1 MKRYLTLVAL
11 LVAGGA
17 VATPIPSSREK
28 PNALGFHQH
37 QPKSASHSY
46 HPAPVVADTT
56 PTTGETSMSIPPQ
69 APGRMSPTD
78 KTPTTD
84 KTPNPAA
91 GPGRISPTDKTR
103 TPPQE
108 LCTTQ
113 RMNGVDTQRMGG
125 ADPDRWGCAVTA
137 PPWTVPEPGTYALL
151 AVGLMAL
158 WLVRFANRLRRRRNR
173 TIVAA
178 LA

>member
-1 MKRYLTLVAL
+1 MKRYVTLVAL

-37 QPKSASHSY
+37 QPKSALH

-56 PTTGETSMSIPPQ
+56 PTTGETSMSVPPP
-69 APGRMSPTD
+69 APGRISPTD
-78 KTPTTD
+78 KTPT
-84 KTPNPAA
+84 PAA
-91 GPGRISPTDKTR
+91 GPGGISPTGKTR

-125 ADPDRWGCAVTA
+125 ADSDRWGCAVTA

-158 WLVRFANRLRRRRNR
+158 WLARFANRLRCRRNR